1 MELLRVVDKLGN
13 DTNEIIEREELH
25 NRSKLHNEV
34 TIYIINDKGEVLL
47 QRRSKNRRFCP
58 NNLGVIAGHQSY
70 REDILT
76 CAVRE
81 AKEEVGLKIKKEDLH
96 PLCDKY
102 LVEEKYNNH
111 NMYPYN
117 VLCNLKAE
125 DFTIQQE
132 ELSVVRWYKI
142 EEVIRLIEVGS
153 KEIVFKKDEI
163 RLFKKLLEV
172 TKKDEKES
180 FFLKIKK
187 LLEVN

>member
-34 TIYIINDKGEVLL
+34 TIYIVNDKEEVLL

-58 NNLGVIAGHQSY
+58 NKLGVIAGHQSY

-111 NMYPYN
+111 YMYPYY
-117 VLCNLKAE
+117 VICNQKAE
-125 DFTIQQE
+125 DFTIQKE
-132 ELSVVRWYKI
+132 ELSFVRWYKI

>member
-25 NRSKLHNEV
+25 NRGKLHNEV

-58 NNLGVIAGHQSY
+58 NKLGVIAGHQSY

-81 AKEEVGLKIKKEDLH
+81 TKEEVGLKIKKEELH

-111 NMYPYN
+111 YMYPYY
-117 VLCNLKAE
+117 VICNKNAE
-125 DFTIQQE
+125 DFTIQKE
-132 ELSVVRWYKI
+132 ELSFVRWYKI